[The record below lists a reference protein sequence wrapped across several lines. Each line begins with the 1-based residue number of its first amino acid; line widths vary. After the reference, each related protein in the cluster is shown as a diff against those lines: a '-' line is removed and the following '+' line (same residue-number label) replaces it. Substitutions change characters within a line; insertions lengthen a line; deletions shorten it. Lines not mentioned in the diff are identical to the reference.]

1 MDDDVHHN
9 RVVAIAEARTCGAQE
24 GVLGMDGASEGGTKH
39 RRTRTGARDALT
51 AMQRGASVWKRG
63 RRGRSKAVVLR
74 LSADEQKL
82 LYYSRKQK
90 RTRGVMVVHV
100 KEVWMGG
107 DKPWQNR
114 NRNRA
119 CTIVLQDDVEGR
131 DAFRVVF
138 RDEGECAFWSL
149 GLHALVQKWKE
160 KDAKSA
166 NETETETTARILGD
180 LVAFGGDGSAAARP
194 VGGLKGVDARHVACG
209 EGAALLADARG
220 RAHALARLPGARP
233 RRAALGGAAAAAA
246 YCAYRAAA
254 ATDTR
259 GALHVWNG
267 ISAMLE
273 GWTPLRTPLS
283 PHARVSKVSL
293 GSFHVAAIT
302 EDATLYTWGE
312 GIFGA
317 LGHGD
322 NKSRTL
328 PQPVESL
335 KGMKAR
341 AVSCGAWHTAVVIDR
356 PSTRKV
362 GDPDTESTT
371 GSGAELEGGDLRGL
385 RRRLQQA
392 FLMQVRQA
400 HTSLQEGKRE
410 REEGSKEGNM
420 QGTEVRSTHGVTW
433 EQGVLY
439 TFGDGAYGQL
449 GHGNK
454 ERAWV
459 PLQVQA
465 LRGQVVAHVGCGER
479 HTCAAVCSPVRKVF
493 SWGDGSLGCLGQ
505 GAKICGKMLVP
516 KEINRLRSMR
526 VLQLACGPHHNA
538 AIVLP
543 SGKQWG
549 SGGKSISGE
558 KIEGLSAEWEKMPGK
573 NGNEAEMSTSDP
585 DGKAKIAPAVRRR
598 VTPGNSTPR
607 LPPPVE
613 SGTVDTEYG
622 RDSSSEPGGA
632 LWMWGCGKEG
642 RLGLGNT
649 ANVYTP
655 AAVLQGRRVLQVSCG
670 SSFTAAV
677 VVHRLDEGS
686 AKNRCRC
693 CARSFTV
700 QRKMK
705 TCQSCGS
712 QCCKD
717 CLGDLHGESQEYFA
731 RRTGMLRGPQVCK
744 SCAHRLQIAEEEAA
758 LRAKQIANRSG
769 ERRELSKSKVI
780 IGPGRFNADAIASP
794 ALLKDAEKSPPPFYE
809 ARTPKS
815 PPYPHSEQP
824 HTVDLP
830 VASEKDGRLSNRSS
844 PTLIASSIDDQQPGR
859 YLGDT
864 MQHNASTVW
873 YDAEDR
879 FVRWQPT

>member
-1 MDDDVHHN
+1 
-9 RVVAIAEARTCGAQE
+9 
-24 GVLGMDGASEGGTKH
+24 
-39 RRTRTGARDALT
+39 
-51 AMQRGASVWKRG
+51 MQRGASVWKRG
-63 RRGRSKAVVLR
+63 RRGRSKSVVLR

-90 RTRGVMVVHV
+90 RTRDVMVVHV

-107 DKPWQNR
+107 DTPWQNR

-119 CTIVLQDDVEGR
+119 CTIVLQEDVEGR
-131 DAFRVVF
+131 DALRLIF
-138 RDEGECAFWSL
+138 RDEGECAIWSL
-149 GLHALVQKWKE
+149 GLHALAQKRKE
-160 KDAKSA
+160 KDAKQTD
-166 NETETETTARILGD
+166 EMDTETTARLLGD
-180 LVAFGGDGSAAARP
+180 LVAFGGDGSATARP

-220 RAHALARLPGARP
+220 RAHALARWAGARP
-233 RRAALGGAAAAAA
+233 RRAALGGAAASAA

-259 GALHVWNG
+259 GALHVWTHTSG
-267 ISAMLE
+267 MVE
-273 GWTPLRTPLS
+273 GWTPSRTPFP
-283 PHARVSKVSL
+283 PHVRVSKVSL

-322 NKSRTL
+322 DASRNQ

-341 AVSCGAWHTAVVIDR
+341 AVSCGAWHTAVVVDR
-356 PSTRKV
+356 PSKHKA
-362 GDPDTESTT
+362 GESSTDST
-371 GSGAELEGGDLRGL
+371 ATQGGALDGGDLRGL

-392 FLMQVRQA
+392 FLMQVQQA
-400 HTSLQEGKRE
+400 RVSPQDAGKE
-410 REEGSKEGNM
+410 REEQSMGVDQQQGELGSR
-420 QGTEVRSTHGVTW
+420 QGVSW
-433 EQGVLY
+433 EYGVLY

-454 ERAWV
+454 ERVWT
-459 PLQVQA
+459 PQQVQG
-465 LRGQVVAHVGCGER
+465 LRGQIVAHIGCGEK
-479 HTCAAVCSPVRKVF
+479 HTCAAIISPARKVF
-493 SWGDGSLGCLGQ
+493 SWGDGSCGCLGQ
-505 GAKICGKMLVP
+505 GAKVCGKVLVP
-516 KEINRLRSMR
+516 KEINRLRGVR

-538 AIVLP
+538 AVVLP

-549 SGGKSISGE
+549 SGGKNFSGE
-558 KIEGLSAEWEKMPGK
+558 LTEAVASDWERKPGPNGKQTETSSA
-573 NGNEAEMSTSDP
+573 DP
-585 DGKAKIAPAVRRR
+585 DGRAKPAPTVRRR

-613 SGTVDTEYG
+613 SGSVDTEYG
-622 RDSSSEPGGA
+622 RDPTSEPGGA

-670 SSFTAAV
+670 STFTAAV

-731 RRTGMLRGPQVCK
+731 RRTSMLRGPQVCK

-758 LRAKQIANRSG
+758 LRAKQVANRSG
-769 ERRELSKSKVI
+769 EKRELSKAKVI
-780 IGPGRFNADAIASP
+780 IGPGQGIAQMEASP
-794 ALLKDAEKSPPPFYE
+794 ALPKDAP
-809 ARTPKS
+809 RTFLPLDGLNS
-815 PPYPHSEQP
+815 VESLATAQSVRFQTSEF
-824 HTVDLP
+824 
-830 VASEKDGRLSNRSS
+830 AAKSEKDGRFASRSS
-844 PTLIASSIDDQQPGR
+844 PTLILSSPEDQQPER
-859 YLGDT
+859 FISDPI
-864 MQHNASTVW
+864 QHNASAVW
-873 YDAEDR
+873 YDAEDH
-879 FVRWQPT
+879 FVRWEPT